1 MQTNTK
7 MFMQRDN
14 QSNRCSKQFCPIK
27 IWKSVRVWI
36 GWENNRPIKS
46 VDAVV
51 KEHRLFIVFL
61 VLVKNQV
68 VKRKT
73 YTYNTSM
80 QYLFFGNLLL
90 KHSQTYILWLI
101 KMD

>member
-61 VLVKNQV
+61 VLVKKSGRQKENIHIQY
-68 VKRKT
+68 KHAISILRQFTFKT
-73 YTYNTSM
+73 FSNLYT
-80 QYLFFGNLLL
+80 LA
-90 KHSQTYILWLI
+90 
-101 KMD
+101 D